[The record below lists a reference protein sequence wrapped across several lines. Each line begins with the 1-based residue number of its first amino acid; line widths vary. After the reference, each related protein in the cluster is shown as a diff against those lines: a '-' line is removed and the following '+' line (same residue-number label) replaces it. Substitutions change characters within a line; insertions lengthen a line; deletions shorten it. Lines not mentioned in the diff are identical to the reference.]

1 MKNAEASINRD
12 FAADPVILLGAVA
25 AYEDDTQIR
34 AEIRVLGRVDPQ
46 MKGIFGANVFTVNV
60 TKSEVSGRM
69 VDEIWEETAELVM
82 NAKGMV
88 ALGVPVGLN
97 TYRKRMMEEMAKKME
112 PPAAAL
118 KLLRPRTAL
127 DQPR

>member
-1 MKNAEASINRD
+1 MIGVHPALLQLAQAVKNAEASINRD
-12 FAADPVILLGAVA
+12 FPSDPVIRLGAVS

-97 TYRKRMMEEMAKKME
+97 TYRKRMTEEMAKKMV
-112 PPAAAL
+112 
-118 KLLRPRTAL
+118 TN
-127 DQPR
+127 